1 MPSESF
7 TLATFMWIAVGYC
20 NMLLLCVAMPIL
32 ASFVLDGVV
41 VAVRGK
47 DIKPLLT
54 AAITTVGALIVG
66 GSVWRMAV
74 GTFGVPETFEE
85 GLLTAASYVLPL
97 VVAIVVITVVG
108 PQVPTL
114 LRSRGVAVTSSTAS
128 VRRKVSAAVGR
139 RSSSIS

>member
-20 NMLLLCVAMPIL
+20 NMLLLCVATPIL
-32 ASFVLDGVV
+32 ASFILDGVV

-47 DIKPLLT
+47 DVKPLLT

-74 GTFGVPETFEE
+74 GTFGVPETLEA
-85 GLLTAASYVLPL
+85 GLLAAASYVLPV
-97 VVAIVVITVVG
+97 VVAIVVITIAG
-108 PQVPTL
+108 PQLPGLV
-114 LRSRGVAVTSSTAS
+114 RSRGAVVTSSTTS

-139 RSSSIS
+139 RSSTAS